1 MDEFKEQHKQELKEL
16 RNAVQ
21 DMETSQKLFKQKN
34 KEFKELKKVVQDIKT
49 IQDLLSRKCEDK
61 L

>member
-1 MDEFKEQHKQELKEL
+1 
-16 RNAVQ
+16 
-21 DMETSQKLFKQKN
+21 METSQKLLKQKN

-49 IQDLLSRKCEDK
+49 NQDLLSRKCEDK

>member
-1 MDEFKEQHKQELKEL
+1 
-16 RNAVQ
+16 
-21 DMETSQKLFKQKN
+21 METSQKLLKQKN
-34 KEFKELKKVVQDIKT
+34 KEFKDLKKVVQDIKT

>member
-1 MDEFKEQHKQELKEL
+1 
-16 RNAVQ
+16 
-21 DMETSQKLFKQKN
+21 METSQKLFKQKN

>member
-1 MDEFKEQHKQELKEL
+1 MKEL
-16 RNAVQ
+16 RKAVQ
-21 DMETSQKLFKQKN
+21 DMETSQKLLKQKN